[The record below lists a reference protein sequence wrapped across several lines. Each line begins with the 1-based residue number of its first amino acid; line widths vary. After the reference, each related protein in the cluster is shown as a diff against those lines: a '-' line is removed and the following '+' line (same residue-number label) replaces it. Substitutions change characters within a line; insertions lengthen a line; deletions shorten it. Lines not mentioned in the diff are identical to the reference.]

1 GAAASFIFITPIKG
15 NNTNGNKA
23 VMAMGTASVIHQMMI
38 HAASDKTLPAEGD
51 INESGMMGNKIK
63 KTSGPAIK
71 PINFCQSI
79 VKDFVMVI

>member
-1 GAAASFIFITPIKG
+1 
-15 NNTNGNKA
+15 
-23 VMAMGTASVIHQMMI
+23 MMI